1 MPGSNGHSTYED
13 VFKEEQNVEPQV
25 EPTTPK
31 SLVQTEIVDPN
42 VSNKVEYGNYLN
54 FGALNRRQ
62 RKLLTKTGG
71 QYVGSD
77 GKVHTITAGTDRSTI
92 ADQFRAE
99 RRARRAYARELQTQ
113 RAAQSIGAEYEV
125 NLPEFAS
132 EDAKRIYEAGLRSP
146 GSSYFIYREKVAPK
160 PAAEPEN
167 APAVAETSIAEEPAI
182 SYKGFGGDNQWD
194 KYNENFLK
202 AIESNEGFKDFVGDD
217 NIIGLDQIKAWQ
229 KANGLK
235 VDGAIG
241 WEALKK
247 AKALGLL
254 TEEAYNTLYNA
265 LPERPEDKP
274 EDEVVKTKEK
284 HGIAAN
290 LIGSYPDAFNRAF
303 GYTIISIPQIKMPT
317 LTYKKKGGKMKYFQA
332 GGALNAQQVATE
344 QAQAQQAQLTE
355 IFMAIA
361 KKPKETLQA
370 LAQQGVQPKQ
380 IIEIAQKMAES
391 NPAAKEALTAIY
403 QMSQMARRGTKLQ
416 YIKRLR
422 GECPE
427 GYEMKVFKAG
437 GVICEKCMKKAVTK
451 QEGGEIDAVAK
462 FKEMRCGGKTKKK
475 K

>member
-13 VFKEEQNVEPQV
+13 VFNVEQNIEPQI

-77 GKVHTITAGTDRSTI
+77 GQVHTITAGTDRSTI
-92 ADQFRAE
+92 AEQFRAE
-99 RRARRAYARELQTQ
+99 RRARRAYTRELQTQ
-113 RAAQSIGAEYEV
+113 RAAQSIGADYEV

-146 GSSYFIYREKVAPK
+146 GSSYFIYREKVVPK

-167 APAVAETSIAEEPAI
+167 DPAVAEKPIVEEPEV

-247 AKALGLL
+247 AKELGLL
-254 TEEAYNTLYNA
+254 TEEAFNTLYNA
-265 LPERPEDKP
+265 LPKRSEDKP
-274 EDEVVKTKEK
+274 KDEVEEK
-284 HGIAAN
+284 HGVAAK
-290 LIGSYPDAFNRAF
+290 LVGSYQDSFNKKF
-303 GYTIISIPQIKMPT
+303 GSATIKIPEIKMPT

-332 GGALNAQQVATE
+332 GGALNARQVATE

-361 KKPKETLQA
+361 KNPKETLQA

-380 IIEIAQKMAES
+380 IVEIAQKMAES
-391 NPAAKEALTAIY
+391 NPAAREALTAMQ

>member
-13 VFKEEQNVEPQV
+13 VFNVEQNVEPQV

-99 RRARRAYARELQTQ
+99 RRARRAYARALQTQ

-265 LPERPEDKP
+265 LPERPSDK
-274 EDEVVKTKEK
+274 
-284 HGIAAN
+284 H
-290 LIGSYPDAFNRAF
+290 
-303 GYTIISIPQIKMPT
+303 
-317 LTYKKKGGKMKYFQA
+317 KKGGKMKYFQA

-361 KKPKETLQA
+361 KNPKETLQA